1 MASNHSSALFQV
13 GASARAS
20 EDAEGGELAQLME
33 SLGDSERAGAASAR
47 FGKGDK
53 VRRCLFRSTPCSC
66 VHCST
71 VRRQQLTSPKC
82 SVDMLPGSKWHIW

>member
-1 MASNHSSALFQV
+1 M

-53 VRRCLFRSTPCSC
+53 VRRLPVPVGFPGLPWGCA
-66 VHCST
+66 
-71 VRRQQLTSPKC
+71 
-82 SVDMLPGSKWHIW
+82 SV